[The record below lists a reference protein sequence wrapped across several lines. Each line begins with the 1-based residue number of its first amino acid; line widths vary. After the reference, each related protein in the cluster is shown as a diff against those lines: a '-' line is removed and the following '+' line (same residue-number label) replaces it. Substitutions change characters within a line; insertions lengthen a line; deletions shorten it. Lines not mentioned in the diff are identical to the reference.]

1 MPRPAATSRG
11 RRDRR
16 RAGSARAAPWWA
28 AAAGVAAAASA
39 VAALGQE
46 PRLLEPERAFGF
58 SVRPLDPATVE
69 ARFAV
74 ADGYYLYRDK
84 LRFSLEPGALAAP
97 PVLPPGK
104 VKEDLFFGKVET
116 YRGQLVVRLALATA
130 APGSTVVVTAE
141 SQGCADIGVCYPP
154 QSQKVTVVLPAEGA
168 RPGAPVEAA
177 PAKKGW
183 FN

>member
-1 MPRPAATSRG
+1 ML
-11 RRDRR
+11 
-16 RAGSARAAPWWA
+16 
-28 AAAGVAAAASA
+28 AAGVLA
-39 VAALGQE
+39 VSFAPGAGAQE
-46 PRLLEPERAFGF
+46 PKLLEPERAFSF

-74 ADGYYLYRDK
+74 APGYYLYRDK
-84 LRFSLEPGALAAP
+84 LKFALAPAALAAP

-104 VKEDLFFGKVET
+104 VKDDAFFGSVET
-116 YRGQLVVRLALATA
+116 YRGQLVVRLALAAPT
-130 APGSTVVVTAE
+130 PGSTVTVTAE

-154 QSQKVTVVLPAEGA
+154 QRQTITVALPAAGA
-168 RPGAPVEAA
+168 GPGAVVEAA